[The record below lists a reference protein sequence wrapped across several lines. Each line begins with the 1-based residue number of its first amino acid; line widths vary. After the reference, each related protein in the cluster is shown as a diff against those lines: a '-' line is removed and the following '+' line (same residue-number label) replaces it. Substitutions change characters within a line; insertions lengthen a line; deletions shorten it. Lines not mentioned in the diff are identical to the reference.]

1 MGLTWWYIF
10 FGIMAV
16 IMAFVLERIGQKAK
30 RANLRRAQR
39 LFRDS
44 IGMSM
49 VAILAFVLAII
60 MALIGR

>member
-1 MGLTWWYIF
+1 
-10 FGIMAV
+10 MAV
-16 IMAFVLERIGQKAK
+16 IMAFVLERVGQKAK

-49 VAILAFVLAII
+49 VAILAFAMAVIV
-60 MALIGR
+60 ALIGR